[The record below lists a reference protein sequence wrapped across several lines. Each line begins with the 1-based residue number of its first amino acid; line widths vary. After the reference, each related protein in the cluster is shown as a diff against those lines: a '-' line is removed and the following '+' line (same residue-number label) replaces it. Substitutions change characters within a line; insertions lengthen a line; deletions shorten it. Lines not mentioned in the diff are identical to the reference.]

1 MQADAVVY
9 RAGKGQGAGVADAD
23 PITTEVIRHG
33 LNSAANQMKRALV
46 RTSFSP
52 IIYEVLDFAVALY
65 DDRVRMLA
73 QAPSLPLFMGRLSF
87 CVATAVGAIGGA
99 GKLEPGDVLLY
110 NHPFGT
116 GSHPQDAAV
125 V

>member
-1 MQADAVVY
+1 M
-9 RAGKGQGAGVADAD
+9 
-23 PITTEVIRHG
+23 
-33 LNSAANQMKRALV
+33 
-46 RTSFSP
+46 
-52 IIYEVLDFAVALY
+52 LDFAVALY

-87 CVATAVGAIGGA
+87 CVANAVAAVGGA
-99 GKLEPGDVLLY
+99 GELEPGDVLLY

-125 V
+125 VIVAQRVSTIADSDQIVVLEDGRVVGVGTHAELLETSPTFVEIVQSQLAAEVSA

>member
-1 MQADAVVY
+1 MNDLVVT
-9 RAGKGQGAGVADAD
+9 RAGIGASAGAVDAD

-46 RTSFSP
+46 RTAFSP

-65 DDRVRMLA
+65 DERVRMLA

-87 CVATAVGAIGGA
+87 CVANAVAAVGGA
-99 GKLEPGDVLLY
+99 DKLEAGDVILY
-110 NHPFGT
+110 NHP
-116 GSHPQDAAV
+116 
-125 V
+125 